1 MCENT
6 ENFDN
11 IEEEKT
17 KVASNDEKEY
27 SIYNYFK
34 EHPSIFI
41 AVISTL
47 VAVISGAIRIISNI
61 AITSELK
68 SWGINTDYIEINTN
82 QFDVIVVVLA
92 CLLISTMI
100 QLTISDKTDIFKKK
114 RELQLIGDAIEQ
126 SIHNLSNVYLEQE
139 SETEN
144 LKFKELKEETGKL
157 LETAQDT
164 VKIGKSYLKFIIPIL
179 LMITVFVQWLM
190 IYVFYG
196 RKNFIYAVIVT
207 VIIALFGFFSSYMGD
222 KRIKEKELKN
232 KTFLELVA
240 LEREKIEEYNNMI
253 SEMLFFNFK
262 RNNSN
267 FKILMKFVAF
277 LMSVGLSIIM
287 IFFVKVSSDAQN
299 NFNIVTI
306 DNNQYAVIY
315 TYDNKYYLEEAK
327 IDGKRITINT
337 TNQRILVSEDISIQ
351 NMTFEEV
358 EKIKQQK

>member
-47 VAVISGAIRIISNI
+47 VAVISGGIRIISNI

-82 QFDVIVVVLA
+82 QFNIIVTIFA

-100 QLTISDKTDIFKKK
+100 QTAISEQANIDRKK
-114 RELQLIGDAIEQ
+114 
-126 SIHNLSNVYLEQE
+126 
-139 SETEN
+139 
-144 LKFKELKEETGKL
+144 KELKWINKAISESELIDKKNERESVIDSQSNNEDDKLFTLSQEIIETSKLYTKVLIPVLFLISFITQFMLLYILCGTLNPLFSIIDTLIIMLFGYLMFCFNNKSLKKEELQKKTLEELRGMQYEYIKESNKL
-157 LETAQDT
+157 LSKASFGNFKERNSNEE
-164 VKIGKSYLKFIIPIL
+164 ILKKVLCLLASFICLIVFAFIFNFNG
-179 LMITVFVQWLM
+179 ITV
-190 IYVFYG
+190 G
-196 RKNFIYAVIVT
+196 KK
-207 VIIALFGFFSSYMGD
+207 S
-222 KRIKEKELKN
+222 
-232 KTFLELVA
+232 
-240 LEREKIEEYNNMI
+240 
-253 SEMLFFNFK
+253 
-262 RNNSN
+262 
-267 FKILMKFVAF
+267 
-277 LMSVGLSIIM
+277 
-287 IFFVKVSSDAQN
+287 
-299 NFNIVTI
+299 FNIATI

-315 TYDNKYYLEEAK
+315 SYDNKYYLEEVE

-337 TNQRILVSEDISIQ
+337 TNQRVLVSEDISIQ

-358 EKIKQQK
+358 EKIKLE